1 MRDNYMDF
9 VHRKRVEEKFEE
21 IFDRLYESKS
31 YALRMES
38 SKVPYSRYEYKAT
51 ETVEEFLN
59 HSLDSYIRVYVAR
72 EEERQEKDIQDLL
85 ELLKEYQYGID
96 GNIYYVTQDQLNNIR
111 EKELNRPTQNFKYNR
126 SVWIVWQKKDIN
138 YRIYMWE
145 GVDGKQMWVERNQP
159 KE

>member
-1 MRDNYMDF
+1 M
-9 VHRKRVEEKFEE
+9 
-21 IFDRLYESKS
+21 
-31 YALRMES
+31 
-38 SKVPYSRYEYKAT
+38 
-51 ETVEEFLN
+51 
-59 HSLDSYIRVYVAR
+59 
-72 EEERQEKDIQDLL
+72 
-85 ELLKEYQYGID
+85 LKEYQYGID

-145 GVDGKQMWVERNQP
+145 GVDGKQIWVERNQP